1 MMKDWNQ
8 YGAELVS
15 TLGRIGAVSP
25 DLLKLMTSSPRRRRP
40 SASSTRRPAS

>member
-25 DLLKLMTSSPRRRRP
+25 DLLK
-40 SASSTRRPAS
+40 AHD